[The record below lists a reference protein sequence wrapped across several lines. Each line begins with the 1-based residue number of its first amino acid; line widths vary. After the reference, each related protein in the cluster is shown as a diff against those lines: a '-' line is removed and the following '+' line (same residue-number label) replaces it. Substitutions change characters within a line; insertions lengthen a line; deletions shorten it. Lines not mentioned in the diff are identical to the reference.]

1 MVTLIKVEKEV
12 GTFKAFKIFGDFED
26 YNETNLFDRMLS
38 KDSECDKYEY
48 LYVFLQNHEVES
60 LKKIIVENGLVI
72 FDVLDFTS
80 EFTNMLMT
88 NDTVKFKDTFEEYY
102 DFDIVIEHFYKTE
115 ITVDMVLDKANNLGF
130 SELTDNDYS
139 VLKQKNHL

>member
-72 FDVLDFTS
+72 FDVLDF
-80 EFTNMLMT
+80 
-88 NDTVKFKDTFEEYY
+88 
-102 DFDIVIEHFYKTE
+102 IVVYFGLYVSPPYRGVCKKHI
-115 ITVDMVLDKANNLGF
+115 
-130 SELTDNDYS
+130 
-139 VLKQKNHL
+139 